1 MELKHNVMGVVP
13 VVSQV
18 VNERKGARKTNIK
31 SKLCEQTVMRCKR
44 KADSK
49 IYEIWL
55 IVRI

>member
-18 VNERKGARKTNIK
+18 ANERKGARKTNIK
-31 SKLCEQTVMRCKR
+31 SKQCEQTVMRCER

-49 IYEIWL
+49 NL
-55 IVRI
+55 